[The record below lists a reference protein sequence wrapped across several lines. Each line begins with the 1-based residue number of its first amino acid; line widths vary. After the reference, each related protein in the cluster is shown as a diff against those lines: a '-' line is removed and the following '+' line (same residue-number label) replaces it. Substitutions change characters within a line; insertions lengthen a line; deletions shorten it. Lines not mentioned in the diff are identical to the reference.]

1 MFRVHSGGAEHP
13 ALGPSQQ
20 QSAVHHPNEMIAA
33 ITSTGLGDRLSI
45 EAVHPHRVIGAFG
58 ATVPSDS
65 VET

>member
-1 MFRVHSGGAEHP
+1 
-13 ALGPSQQ
+13 
-20 QSAVHHPNEMIAA
+20 MIAA